1 MKITLR
7 QRIGG
12 KYAITF
18 RAWIILLPWSFWV
31 SSGFSPS
38 GKTYSFSTT
47 LLLAFLSHSATGL
60 VWLVARYSFL
70 RANNRRP
77 RFVLTLLTYLISG
90 VARSVTMG
98 FSTVS
103 LGLEVDPAYLN
114 RIPSGS
120 ILVLVWASFVT
131 VLVDSRKRQLDV
143 IRELEKSNSQ
153 LISTQEKSIETL
165 KVYTAEVFAK
175 TNIIIQNSFSAISKS
190 VKFSPNRD
198 SSQIS
203 KALYDLVDDVVRP
216 LSHDIVLSKTKL
228 EVKIDNQNLKPSWAK
243 RFNYLRNFV
252 NDLTLVQPFGTQIT
266 PWVVMMT
273 GLPIF
278 AIYSTP
284 FETLVFVLAVLST
297 AFVGF
302 ELANRFLRVFLFKT
316 SLPLRVFLVLAIWI
330 SAAIAAGYICSFL
343 PGVKEIIPQ
352 MALTFT
358 GIMFLSALFSSLL
371 MAQRESLKV
380 LEKELTSTNASISWY
395 IDRLNQSLSV
405 EKKRISL
412 LLHGDI
418 QSQIVS
424 VALNLQN
431 KPNLEQN
438 NLEVI
443 LENLQSSCVEA
454 LTVENKGTD
463 PGAILESIV
472 QVWRSNVQ
480 INLNYSIETLNRLKF
495 DSIATVSAVEIVREV
510 ISNAVKHGKSSKI
523 KINLEIDLDSN
534 LQIEVQ
540 NNGLDY
546 LPRKQAGLG
555 TVVFNE
561 LTRKWSIQN
570 TEGGVIFTGTVAL
583 AH

>member
-1 MKITLR
+1 
-7 QRIGG
+7 
-12 KYAITF
+12 
-18 RAWIILLPWSFWV
+18 
-31 SSGFSPS
+31 
-38 GKTYSFSTT
+38 
-47 LLLAFLSHSATGL
+47 
-60 VWLVARYSFL
+60 
-70 RANNRRP
+70 
-77 RFVLTLLTYLISG
+77 
-90 VARSVTMG
+90 
-98 FSTVS
+98 
-103 LGLEVDPAYLN
+103 
-114 RIPSGS
+114 
-120 ILVLVWASFVT
+120 
-131 VLVDSRKRQLDV
+131 
-143 IRELEKSNSQ
+143 
-153 LISTQEKSIETL
+153 
-165 KVYTAEVFAK
+165 
-175 TNIIIQNSFSAISKS
+175 
-190 VKFSPNRD
+190 
-198 SSQIS
+198 
-203 KALYDLVDDVVRP
+203 
-216 LSHDIVLSKTKL
+216 
-228 EVKIDNQNLKPSWAK
+228 
-243 RFNYLRNFV
+243 
-252 NDLTLVQPFGTQIT
+252 
-266 PWVVMMT
+266 
-273 GLPIF
+273 
-278 AIYSTP
+278 
-284 FETLVFVLAVLST
+284 VLST

-302 ELANRFLRVFLFKT
+302 ELANRFLRVFLFKI

-330 SAAIAAGYICSFL
+330 SAAITAGYICSFL

-495 DSIATVSAVEIVREV
+495 DSIATVSAVEIVREA